1 MRMHNDQLEALAERI
16 EGAPQFDVGLA
27 ITALTGLRAALP
39 EASSDLRA
47 GVVESTDMAVHLV
60 ARKLPNWSIALD
72 GTAREPDGHWTC
84 TLRPSGVRDDE
95 EVIGTGHGP
104 TAPLALL
111 VALLRVLA
119 IQAKGYT

>member
-1 MRMHNDQLEALAERI
+1 MHNDRLEALAERV
-16 EGAPQFDVGLA
+16 EGAPGPDVGLA
-27 ITALTGLRAALP
+27 IETLTGLRTALP
-39 EASSDLRA
+39 ESSSDLRA
-47 GVVESTDMAVHLV
+47 GVVESTDLALQLV
-60 ARKLPNWSIALD
+60 TRKLPNWSIALD

-95 EVIGTGHGP
+95 EVIGLGRGP

-119 IQAKGYT
+119 IQVKGYR